1 MKKLLLLPALL
12 LFTTV
17 LLAQGIQFQKNSW
30 DEILAQAAA
39 EDKIIFV
46 DAYATWCGPCKM
58 MDAKVFSDERVG
70 AFYNAN
76 FVNAKIDMEKGEGP
90 KLARQYGVRAYPT
103 FLFVDKE
110 GNLVH
115 QGLGY
120 QPVEDF
126 LRLGKKAASGD
137 GIGVLER
144 RYEAGDRDP
153 QLLLKYMDALRETM
167 QDEKLATIAQ
177 EYLAGQ
183 EDWATPQNR
192 ELILNGMGGPES
204 KLTQYV
210 LEHPQ
215 PFFDQFGQSA
225 TVNQLQQVLLTAFA
239 QNMRKINVET
249 IREQYAEHAP
259 AMAQQLGDHFAML
272 YHLRSQDNDAL
283 AQAAVH
289 YFDTYGSDDPNELN
303 TVAWAIYQ
311 RIDDVAVLEKAIGW
325 AKQSVELDRDYS
337 NMDTLAWL
345 YQKAGQQA
353 NAVKTAM
360 AAIEIA
366 KANGEDY
373 SGTEEILEGGR

>member
-17 LLAQGIQFQKNSW
+17 LLAQGIQFEKGNW

-58 MDAKVFSDERVG
+58 MDAKVFTDERVG

-76 FVNAKIDMEKGEGP
+76 FVNARIDMEKNEGV
-90 KLARQYGVRAYPT
+90 KLARQYGVRVYPM

-110 GNLVH
+110 GQLVH

-120 QPVEDF
+120 QPAEQF
-126 LRLGKKAASGD
+126 LALGKKAASGD
-137 GIGVLER
+137 GLGVLER
-144 RYEAGDRDP
+144 RYEAGERDP
-153 QLLLKYMDALRETM
+153 QLLLKYMDALRENM
-167 QDEKLATIAQ
+167 QDDKLAVVAQ
-177 EYLAGQ
+177 EYLADQ
-183 EDWATPQNR
+183 DDWATPQNQ
-192 ELILNGMGGPES
+192 ELILNGMGGPDSE
-204 KLTQYV
+204 LTQYV
-210 LEHPQ
+210 MAHPQ
-215 PFFDQFGQSA
+215 TFFAQFGQSA
-225 TVNQLQQVLLTAFA
+225 TINRLQQVLLSDFA
-239 QNMRKINVET
+239 QRMRKIDVET
-249 IREQYAEHAP
+249 MREQYAEHAP

-289 YFDTYGSDDPNELN
+289 YFETYGSDDANELN
-303 TVAWAIYQ
+303 TVAWAVYQ
-311 RIDDVAVLEKAIGW
+311 RIDEVAVLEKAIEW
-325 AKQSVELDRDYS
+325 AKQSVALDRGYY

-360 AAIEIA
+360 AAIELA
-366 KANGEDY
+366 KENGEDY
-373 SGTEEILEGGR
+373 SGTAEILEGGR